1 MTVHS
6 LLLFENGAY
15 TEISKE
21 FDLSVH
27 NSIVS
32 PATHNLVQDNYM
44 TFFYPAHND
53 TQVVFEYAKSH
64 NLHLIEGWELS
75 PLEKRRWTNL
85 PPEESVLYNMAR
97 PFPEGYKM
105 FRIHYWTEEPIH
117 WELNPDADLFVF
129 NSQEIQS
136 MVMFN

>member
-6 LLLFENGAY
+6 LVLFENGSY

-27 NSIVS
+27 NSIIS
-32 PATHNLVQDNYM
+32 PDTHDLVQDNYM
-44 TFFYPAHND
+44 TFFFPGHHGKNIVYDYAEAH
-53 TQVVFEYAKSH
+53 SM
-64 NLHLIEGWELS
+64 HLIEGWELS
-75 PLEKRRWTNL
+75 PVEKQEWTNL
-85 PPEESVLYNMAR
+85 PPEESILFNIAK

-105 FRIHYWTEEPIH
+105 FRIHYWTEQPIH
-117 WELNPDADLFVF
+117 WELNPESDLFVF
-129 NSQEIQS
+129 NSNEIQT

>member
-6 LLLFENGAY
+6 LVLFENGFY

-27 NSIVS
+27 NSIIS
-32 PATHNLVQDNYM
+32 PETHDLVQDNYM
-44 TFFYPAHND
+44 TFFYPQND
-53 TQVVFEYAKSH
+53 DKEVVFDYAKEH
-64 NLHLIEGWELS
+64 RMNLIEGWEVS
-75 PLEKRRWTNL
+75 ADEQKHWTDL
-85 PPEESVLYNMAR
+85 TPEESILFNIAK
-97 PFPEGYKM
+97 PFPEGFKM

-129 NSQEIQS
+129 NSDEIQA

>member
-6 LLLFENGAY
+6 LVLFENGAY
-15 TEISKE
+15 REISKE

-27 NSIVS
+27 NSIVN
-32 PATHNLVQDNYM
+32 PTTNDLVQDNYM

-53 TQVVFEYAKSH
+53 SEVVFDYAKACG
-64 NLHLIEGWELS
+64 LHLIEGWELS
-75 PLEKRRWTNL
+75 PLEERKRDAL
-85 PPEESVLYNMAR
+85 PPEESVLFNMSK

-105 FRIHYWTEEPIH
+105 FRIHYWTEQPIH